1 MRVTDSYRFDLY
13 KKIFA
18 NLKEKADRTTQMIAS
33 QKRIMAPSDDPISYA
48 KSLQIDAQLDKNAQ
62 FKKNINSLQTTAA
75 YYESAINNV
84 SDLLSEAKQLTIQMA
99 SDTADEES
107 RLTAAEQIDGI
118 IDQLIAL
125 GNTKVTDTYIFGG
138 TQSTTVPYTV
148 DGATGN
154 VVFNGSAN
162 VNQVFVSSSA
172 TMEGG
177 ISGARV
183 FSDGAGVDIFA
194 TLQTLK
200 DHLLANDV
208 PGITADLGDLGGCID
223 LTADNLS
230 YVGTYSAKMETLVD
244 TNTARDAR
252 LTETL
257 VELVDADTVSLISD
271 YNSLTTAYQAAAYCM
286 SKAQGLS
293 VLNYM

>member
-33 QKRIMAPSDDPISYA
+33 QRRIMAPSDDPISYA

-107 RLTAAEQIDGI
+107 RLSAAEQIDGI
-118 IDQLIAL
+118 IDQLMAL

-138 TQSTTVPYTV
+138 TQSTTVPYTI
-148 DGATGN
+148 DGATGD

-200 DHLLANDV
+200 DHLEANDV
-208 PGITADLGDLGGCID
+208 PGITADLGSLGECID
-223 LTADNLS
+223 MTADNLS
-230 YVGTYSAKMETLVD
+230 YVGTYGTKMETLVD
-244 TNTARDAR
+244 TNTARDTR

-257 VELVDADTVSLISD
+257 AELVDADTVSLISD